1 MADLPP
7 SASRWRYLDMPLAI
21 PLRLGFELEDNNDD
35 LGTATAA
42 WVVDNRAPAGPAKT
56 VASGRVRAM
65 ASRSRSVSVLTV
77 PVNRIV
83 AVVWCL
89 CSVAGEFGTASSEPA
104 GDAPIDTPFVF
115 VTAASENHA
124 CPLLEMLQSLLWQA
138 PRTPVVVYDLDVAP
152 PYLDRAS
159 LLRVNSNVE
168 LRRFDYKSHPRFFNI
183 TEHAGQYAWKPV
195 IIKTVVDEH
204 GAALW
209 VDSGNRLGD
218 MTKATAAMRHPSGF
232 FSPSSPGNIW
242 RWVHAGMLAFF
253 GIAKCCNPEQAD
265 TRPCCCCGKPSYR
278 CMDCTPLEGRP
289 NLTVHAEPND
299 WLDKEMCNG
308 ALLGFVKN
316 RPAYHRVLVP
326 WFECALDHRCIA
338 PIYGIGGGSEAT
350 RGNHRQDQAGVSL
363 LAHFAGLRCNSTE
376 RDAGFVLH
384 RDKSNDN
391 EACREHYVGHADL
404 PSHDRNPR

>member
-138 PRTPVVVYDLDVAP
+138 PRTPVVGKRRCTCPVFNTTLFPAGHREP
-152 PYLDRAS
+152 PWTDSDGHYS
-159 LLRVNSNVE
+159 YGSIV
-168 LRRFDYKSHPRFFNI
+168 
-183 TEHAGQYAWKPV
+183 
-195 IIKTVVDEH
+195 
-204 GAALW
+204 
-209 VDSGNRLGD
+209 SGNSVRDGNDGFD
-218 MTKATAAMRHPSGF
+218 MEWG
-232 FSPSSPGNIW
+232 G
-242 RWVHAGMLAFF
+242 L
-253 GIAKCCNPEQAD
+253 IAEVA
-265 TRPCCCCGKPSYR
+265 
-278 CMDCTPLEGRP
+278 
-289 NLTVHAEPND
+289 
-299 WLDKEMCNG
+299 
-308 ALLGFVKN
+308 
-316 RPAYHRVLVP
+316 
-326 WFECALDHRCIA
+326 
-338 PIYGIGGGSEAT
+338 
-350 RGNHRQDQAGVSL
+350 
-363 LAHFAGLRCNSTE
+363 
-376 RDAGFVLH
+376 
-384 RDKSNDN
+384 
-391 EACREHYVGHADL
+391 
-404 PSHDRNPR
+404 